1 MKMPSF
7 QGLSMLRVKVV
18 GVIMWEGQT
27 GRAILSVN
35 ESSLLFL
42 WVLLLNAYVIKF
54 EKVLVTS

>member
-1 MKMPSF
+1 
-7 QGLSMLRVKVV
+7 MLRVKVV